1 MAIHRFSVLGPL
13 GVHRGADVLA
23 AGPPQQQ
30 AMLAVLL
37 LSRNKA
43 ATACDLL
50 DALWG
55 DRPPGR
61 PMNTIRTYAWR
72 WRKLL
77 EPDPARPSVLVARG
91 DGYELAVP
99 DDHVDALVAERLI
112 ADAERALRRGEP
124 DTART
129 LLRRAQDLWRGE
141 PLLGV
146 PGPFAERQRQR
157 LRGVWLDLLEQRI
170 TLDLRGGRTEQ
181 CVRDLTELV
190 AADPLRERS
199 HALLMEAL
207 HREGKRADALAAFRH
222 ARTVLVDELGVEPGP
237 ELAALHQ
244 SILTGAPPEPAVR
257 ERGRS
262 DDDHDRDHD
271 EDKAP
276 TGSRP
281 MPPPPAQLPPALPDF
296 TGREE
301 LLAGLVGALTEQD
314 RSAPAVVAVS
324 GMGGVGKTSLA
335 VQTAHRVRHAY
346 PDGQLYADLRGNA
359 GRPVAAET
367 VLADFLIAL
376 GTDPGSLPEALAA
389 RSALFRSAVDGRRLL
404 LVLDDAHD
412 AAQVRPLLPGT
423 PGCAV
428 VITSRTRLS
437 SLPACFQRDLDVLTP
452 IEALRMLARTTDRRR
467 VDAEPVAAREVLDA
481 CGYLPLAV
489 RIVAARLAARP
500 GWSIGTLGERLR
512 AEHRRIDELRTGDLA
527 VRATFEL
534 GYRQLTPDQATAFRQ
549 AALLAGPLVAVS
561 TAAAVLGVPEPDA
574 EDLLESLVD
583 LAVLQ
588 TPRPGRYRF
597 HDLLRLF
604 ARQKSRTR
612 HPAETVSVP
621 RRQLDFLLATAREAF
636 RWAVPDDP
644 VGEALAQTDTAGMA
658 FADFKS
664 AHRWAVEE
672 SEAALTLAGRIADGI
687 LGPGHPADL
696 PTGILGP
703 GHPAD
708 RPTGILGSGHPA
720 DRPTGI
726 LGSGHPADR
735 PTGILGSGHPADRP
749 TGILGSGH
757 PADRPTGIL
766 GSGHPADRPTGIPG
780 HSHPADRP
788 TGIPGH
794 SRPVER
800 PDGIPGPGRP
810 VERPDTAADPA
821 AAPGADEGPAL
832 RRAVD
837 LLIALSPF
845 GPDPRLGEGPPTVRR
860 LAEAAV
866 RLQDRRTEGRARF
879 LLGTY
884 HLAAGEPVRAEAQA
898 RAAAEACRESD
909 DLVVLRQAANDLGLI
924 TSYLGRPGEAVG
936 HYDEAIALARAL
948 GHRSGELV
956 TTVNAA
962 LARARSGQAAEA
974 VAACESVLR
983 GLRSRPDDVVRA
995 FTHYVLGLALHALR
1009 RYEEAVT
1016 AFTDCLTVSRD
1027 AGLRSHGAQARFRMA
1042 DSLRA
1047 LGRQRPAL
1055 EHARESLAA
1064 LEEAGAARDIA
1075 QCLVVLGRIWTDL
1088 GDFTAARGCLERA
1101 RESSLRLGLP
1111 DIEEIAALLDAV
1123 PAA

>member
-37 LSRNKA
+37 LSRNKT

-124 DTART
+124 NTART
-129 LLRRAQDLWRGE
+129 LLRQAQDLWRGE

-146 PGPFAERQRQR
+146 PGPFAERRRQR
-157 LRGVWLDLLEQRI
+157 LRGLWLDLLEQRI

-181 CVRDLTELV
+181 CVRELTELV

-262 DDDHDRDHD
+262 DDDHDHD
-271 EDKAP
+271 EAETS

-281 MPPPPAQLPPALPDF
+281 APLPPAQLPPALPDF

-301 LLAGLVGALTEQD
+301 ILAGLVGALTEQD
-314 RSAPAVVAVS
+314 RSAPAIVAVS

-335 VQTAHRVRHAY
+335 VQTAHRVRHAF

-367 VLADFLIAL
+367 VLADFLVAL
-376 GTDPGSLPEALAA
+376 GTNPGSLPEALAA

-437 SLPACFQRDLDVLTP
+437 SLPVCFQRELDVLNP

-481 CGYLPLAV
+481 CGHLPLAV

-549 AALLAGPLVAVS
+549 TALLAGPLVAVP
-561 TAAAVLGVPEPDA
+561 TAAAVLGMPEPEA

-588 TPRPGRYRF
+588 APRPGHYRF

-604 ARQKSRTR
+604 ARQKSRTQ
-612 HPAETVSVP
+612 HPGETVSVS
-621 RRQLDFLLATAREAF
+621 RRQLEFLLATAREAF

-644 VGEALAQTDTAGMA
+644 VGGALAQTDSAGMA
-658 FADFKS
+658 FADFRS
-664 AHRWAVEE
+664 AQRWAAEE

-687 LGPGHPADL
+687 LGPGHPV
-696 PTGILGP
+696 
-703 GHPAD
+703 
-708 RPTGILGSGHPA
+708 
-720 DRPTGI
+720 
-726 LGSGHPADR
+726 
-735 PTGILGSGHPADRP
+735 
-749 TGILGSGH
+749 
-757 PADRPTGIL
+757 
-766 GSGHPADRPTGIPG
+766 DRPTGIPG
-780 HSHPADRP
+780 LSQ
-788 TGIPGH
+788 
-794 SRPVER
+794 PVER

-810 VERPDTAADPA
+810 VDRPDGAADPA
-821 AAPGADEGPAL
+821 AAPRADDGPAL

-948 GHRSGELV
+948 EHRSGELV

-1047 LGRQRPAL
+1047 LGRHQPAL

>member
-37 LSRNKA
+37 LSRNKT

-244 SILTGAPPEPAVR
+244 SILTGAPSEPAVR

-281 MPPPPAQLPPALPDF
+281 TPPPPAQLPPALPDF

-437 SLPACFQRDLDVLTP
+437 SLPVCCQRDLDVLTP

-489 RIVAARLAARP
+489 RIVAARLTARP

-549 AALLAGPLVAVS
+549 AALLAGSLVAVS

-664 AHRWAVEE
+664 AQRWAVEE

-687 LGPGHPADL
+687 LGPGHPADR
-696 PTGILGP
+696 PMGIP
-703 GHPAD
+703 GHSHPAD

-720 DRPTGI
+720 DRPM
-726 LGSGHPADR
+726 
-735 PTGILGSGHPADRP
+735 
-749 TGILGSGH
+749 
-757 PADRPTGIL
+757 
-766 GSGHPADRPTGIPG
+766 GIPG
-780 HSHPADRP
+780 HSH
-788 TGIPGH
+788 
-794 SRPVER
+794 PVER

-810 VERPDTAADPA
+810 VDRPDGAADPA
-821 AAPGADEGPAL
+821 AAPGADDGPAL

-983 GLRSRPDDVVRA
+983 GLVSRPDDVVRA

-1009 RYEEAVT
+1009 RYEEAVA

-1088 GDFTAARGCLERA
+1088 GDFSAARGCLERA

>member
-37 LSRNKA
+37 LSRNKT

-281 MPPPPAQLPPALPDF
+281 MPHPPAQLPPALPDF

-301 LLAGLVGALTEQD
+301 LLAGLAGALTEQD

-335 VQTAHRVRHAY
+335 VQTAHRVRHAF

-437 SLPACFQRDLDVLTP
+437 SLPACCQRDLDVLTP

-612 HPAETVSVP
+612 HPGETVSVP

-664 AHRWAVEE
+664 AQRWAVEE
-672 SEAALTLAGRIADGI
+672 SEAALTLAGRIAD
-687 LGPGHPADL
+687 
-696 PTGILGP
+696 
-703 GHPAD
+703 
-708 RPTGILGSGHPA
+708 GILGSGHPA

-735 PTGILGSGHPADRP
+735 PM
-749 TGILGSGH
+749 
-757 PADRPTGIL
+757 
-766 GSGHPADRPTGIPG
+766 GIPG
-780 HSHPADRP
+780 HSHPVERP
-788 TGIPGH
+788 TGIPGPGH
-794 SRPVER
+794 PVDR
-800 PDGIPGPGRP
+800 PDG
-810 VERPDTAADPA
+810 AADPA

>member
-37 LSRNKA
+37 LSRNKT

-61 PMNTIRTYAWR
+61 PMSTIRTYAWR

-77 EPDPARPSVLVARG
+77 EADPATPCLLVARG

-99 DDHVDALVAERLI
+99 DDCVDALVAERLM

-129 LLRRAQDLWRGE
+129 LLRQAQDLWRGE

-157 LRGVWLDLLEQRI
+157 LRGLRLDLLEQRI

-222 ARTVLVDELGVEPGP
+222 ARKLLVDELGVEPGP

-244 SILTGAPPEPAVR
+244 SILTGAPAEPAVR
-257 ERGRS
+257 EQSQS
-262 DDDHDRDHD
+262 DDDHDG
-271 EDKAP
+271 ASP
-276 TGSRP
+276 GPRP
-281 MPPPPAQLPPALPDF
+281 MPPLPAQLPPALPDF

-301 LLAGLVGALTEQD
+301 LLAGLAGALTEQD
-314 RSAPAVVAVS
+314 RSAPAIVAVS

-335 VQTAHRVRHAY
+335 VQTAHRVRHSF

-359 GRPVAAET
+359 GRPVPAET
-367 VLADFLIAL
+367 VLADFLMAL
-376 GTDPGSLPEALAA
+376 GTDPASLPEALAA

-437 SLPACFQRDLDVLTP
+437 SLPACFQKDLDVLTP
-452 IEALRMLARTTDRRR
+452 VEALRMLARTTDRRR

-481 CGYLPLAV
+481 CGHLPLAV
-489 RIVAARLAARP
+489 RVVAARLSARP

-534 GYRQLTPDQATAFRQ
+534 GYRQLTPDQARAFRQ
-549 AALLAGPLVAVS
+549 AALLEGPLVAVS

-574 EDLLESLVD
+574 EGLLESLVD

-588 TPRPGRYRF
+588 SPHPDRYRF

-604 ARQKSRTR
+604 ARQKSRTE
-612 HPAETVSVP
+612 HPGETVSVP

-644 VGEALAQTDTAGMA
+644 VGGALAETGTTGLA

-664 AHRWAVEE
+664 AQRWAVDE

-687 LGPGHPADL
+687 LGPG
-696 PTGILGP
+696 
-703 GHPAD
+703 
-708 RPTGILGSGHPA
+708 
-720 DRPTGI
+720 
-726 LGSGHPADR
+726 
-735 PTGILGSGHPADRP
+735 
-749 TGILGSGH
+749 
-757 PADRPTGIL
+757 
-766 GSGHPADRPTGIPG
+766 
-780 HSHPADRP
+780 
-788 TGIPGH
+788 
-794 SRPVER
+794 RPVGR
-800 PDGIPGPGRP
+800 TDGA
-810 VERPDTAADPA
+810 VDPA
-821 AAPGADEGPAL
+821 AQPGADGGPAL
-832 RRAVD
+832 GRAVD

-845 GPDPRLGEGPPTVRR
+845 GPDPRLGEGLPTVRR

-898 RAAAEACRESD
+898 RAAAEACRESE
-909 DLVVLRQAANDLGLI
+909 DLVVLRQASNDLGLI

-974 VAACESVLR
+974 VTACESVLR

-1064 LEEAGAARDIA
+1064 LEEAGAARDTA

-1111 DIEEIAALLDAV
+1111 EIEEIAALLDAV

>member
-37 LSRNKA
+37 LSRNKT

-55 DRPPGR
+55 ARPPGR

-77 EPDPARPSVLVARG
+77 EPNPARPSVLVARG

-244 SILTGAPPEPAVR
+244 SILTGAPPEPAVQ

-281 MPPPPAQLPPALPDF
+281 TPPPPAQLPPDLPDF

-437 SLPACFQRDLDVLTP
+437 SLPVCCPRDLDVLTP

-489 RIVAARLAARP
+489 RIVAARLTARP

-588 TPRPGRYRF
+588 TPCPGRYRF

-664 AHRWAVEE
+664 AQRWAVEE

-687 LGPGHPADL
+687 LGPGHPAD
-696 PTGILGP
+696 
-703 GHPAD
+703 
-708 RPTGILGSGHPA
+708 
-720 DRPTGI
+720 
-726 LGSGHPADR
+726 
-735 PTGILGSGHPADRP
+735 
-749 TGILGSGH
+749 
-757 PADRPTGIL
+757 
-766 GSGHPADRPTGIPG
+766 RPTGIPG
-780 HSHPADRP
+780 HSH
-788 TGIPGH
+788 
-794 SRPVER
+794 PVER

-810 VERPDTAADPA
+810 VDRPDGAADPA
-821 AAPGADEGPAL
+821 AAPGADDGPAL

-1055 EHARESLAA
+1055 EHARESLTA

>member
-37 LSRNKA
+37 LSRNKT

-271 EDKAP
+271 HDEDKAP

-281 MPPPPAQLPPALPDF
+281 TPPPPAQLPPDLPDF

-301 LLAGLVGALTEQD
+301 LLAGLAGALTEQD

-437 SLPACFQRDLDVLTP
+437 SLPVCCQRDLDVLTP

-664 AHRWAVEE
+664 AQRWAVEE

-687 LGPGHPADL
+687 LG
-696 PTGILGP
+696 
-703 GHPAD
+703 
-708 RPTGILGSGHPA
+708 SGHPA
-720 DRPTGI
+720 DG
-726 LGSGHPADR
+726 
-735 PTGILGSGHPADRP
+735 
-749 TGILGSGH
+749 
-757 PADRPTGIL
+757 
-766 GSGHPADRPTGIPG
+766 PTGIPG
-780 HSHPADRP
+780 HSH
-788 TGIPGH
+788 
-794 SRPVER
+794 PVER

-810 VERPDTAADPA
+810 VDRPDGAADPA
-821 AAPGADEGPAL
+821 AAPGADDGPAL

>member
-1 MAIHRFSVLGPL
+1 
-13 GVHRGADVLA
+13 
-23 AGPPQQQ
+23 
-30 AMLAVLL
+30 MLAVLL
-37 LSRNKA
+37 LSRNKT

-50 DALWG
+50 EALWG

-77 EPDPARPSVLVARG
+77 EPDPAGPSVLVARG

-99 DDHVDALVAERLI
+99 DDRVDALVAERLI
-112 ADAERALRRGEP
+112 ADAGRALRRGES
-124 DTART
+124 DAART
-129 LLRRAQDLWRGE
+129 LLRQAQDLWRGE

-157 LRGVWLDLLEQRI
+157 LRGLWLDLSEQRI

-207 HREGKRADALAAFRH
+207 HREGRRADALAAFRH
-222 ARTVLVDELGVEPGP
+222 AREILVDELGVEPGP

-244 SILTGAPPEPAVR
+244 NILTGAPAEPAAP

-262 DDDHDRDHD
+262 DDDHDGA
-271 EDKAP
+271 AP
-276 TGSRP
+276 GLRP
-281 MPPPPAQLPPALPDF
+281 LPPPPAQLPPALPDF

-301 LLAGLVGALTEQD
+301 LLAGLAGALTEQD
-314 RSAPAVVAVS
+314 RPAPAVVALS

-335 VQTAHRVRHAY
+335 VQTAHRVRRSF

-359 GRPVAAET
+359 GRPVPAET
-367 VLADFLIAL
+367 VLADFLMAL

-452 IEALRMLARTTDRRR
+452 VEALRMLARTTDRRR

-481 CGYLPLAV
+481 CGHLPLAV
-489 RIVAARLAARP
+489 RVVAARLSARP

-534 GYRQLTPDQATAFRQ
+534 GYRQLTSDQARAFRQ
-549 AALLAGPLVAVS
+549 AALLEGPVVAVS

-588 TPRPGRYRF
+588 APHPGRYRF

-604 ARQKSRTR
+604 ARQKSRTE
-612 HPAETVSVP
+612 HPGETVAV
-621 RRQLDFLLATAREAF
+621 RHRQLDFLLATAREAF

-644 VGEALAQTDTAGMA
+644 VGGALAETGTAGRA
-658 FADFKS
+658 FADSRS
-664 AHRWAVEE
+664 ARRWAVDE

-687 LGPGHPADL
+687 LGPG
-696 PTGILGP
+696 
-703 GHPAD
+703 
-708 RPTGILGSGHPA
+708 
-720 DRPTGI
+720 
-726 LGSGHPADR
+726 
-735 PTGILGSGHPADRP
+735 
-749 TGILGSGH
+749 
-757 PADRPTGIL
+757 
-766 GSGHPADRPTGIPG
+766 
-780 HSHPADRP
+780 
-788 TGIPGH
+788 
-794 SRPVER
+794 RPVDR
-800 PDGIPGPGRP
+800 PDGA
-810 VERPDTAADPA
+810 TDPA
-821 AAPGADEGPAL
+821 ARPGADGVPAL

-845 GPDPRLGEGPPTVRR
+845 GPDPRLGEGLPTVRR

-866 RLQDRRTEGRARF
+866 GLQDRRTEGRARF

-898 RAAAEACRESD
+898 RAAARACRESD

-962 LARARSGQAAEA
+962 LARVRGGQAAEA
-974 VAACESVLR
+974 VSACESVLR

-995 FTHYVLGLALHALR
+995 FTHYVLGLALHALC

-1016 AFTDCLTVSRD
+1016 AFNDCLTVSRN
-1027 AGLRSHGAQARFRMA
+1027 AGLRSHTAQARFRMA

-1047 LGRQRPAL
+1047 LGSRRTAL

-1064 LEEAGAARDIA
+1064 LEEAGAARDVA

-1111 DIEEIAALLDAV
+1111 DTEGIAALLDAV

>member
-37 LSRNKA
+37 LSRNKT

-77 EPDPARPSVLVARG
+77 EPDPACPSVLVARG

-281 MPPPPAQLPPALPDF
+281 MSPPPAQLPPALPDF

-664 AHRWAVEE
+664 AQRWAVEE

-687 LGPGHPADL
+687 LG
-696 PTGILGP
+696 
-703 GHPAD
+703 
-708 RPTGILGSGHPA
+708 
-720 DRPTGI
+720 
-726 LGSGHPADR
+726 
-735 PTGILGSGHPADRP
+735 
-749 TGILGSGH
+749 
-757 PADRPTGIL
+757 
-766 GSGHPADRPTGIPG
+766 SGHPADRPTGIPG
-780 HSHPADRP
+780 HSHPVERP

-810 VERPDTAADPA
+810 VDRPDGAADPA